1 MNVKHL
7 NEQHLEKL
15 PVNEMD
21 LRAVEDWLGQMAGK
35 GYFLDETAWSWWYFD
50 IGEPANVRYR
60 IEPVNEKER
69 KLDPQKKEDY
79 EAMGWKY
86 VTSHKSMYHIFLAE
100 SEETEEFHTDPLVRN
115 LALKGYEKKLR
126 SLGIS
131 SIVAFA
137 CFFVTCYNTISRE
150 ARGIGLVLANPF
162 FLYYVLGILLL
173 IILGYQNISAFRKI
187 KKWREKLGS
196 GEDEE
201 LLVEMGTKKR
211 YSSLAN
217 HIVTILIVAVFA
229 SLFLTIGTGGPIH
242 QEIQDRPL
250 PVLQILETGT
260 VEENAEGKD
269 GDVIYYFCLLLNE
282 RYEIRQQAFVR
293 EKGTEASSV
302 SSLKADLYDAR
313 FNWLAELLY
322 RDLEREHLSSY
333 GEAYSRLSKEGYEH
347 YSLMEDGENQI
358 LVAKKGKKVLV
369 IYYQGKERLEDKAGV
384 LERVVTDGTKME
396 TRL

>member
-1 MNVKHL
+1 MNVKHS

-35 GYFLDETAWSWWYFD
+35 GYFLDETAWSWWYFN
-50 IGEPANVRYR
+50 IAEPANVRYR
-60 IEPVNEKER
+60 IEPIDEKNG
-69 KLDPQKKEDY
+69 KLDPQIKEDY

-86 VTSHKSMYHIFLAE
+86 VTSHKGMYHIFLAE

-131 SIVAFA
+131 SIVAFC

-162 FLYYVLGILLL
+162 FLYYVLGTLLL
-173 IILGYQNISAFRKI
+173 IILGYQNISAFRRI

-201 LLVEMGTKKR
+201 LPVEMGTKKR

-242 QEIQDRPL
+242 QEIQERSL
-250 PVLQILETGT
+250 PVLQVLETGT
-260 VEENAEGKD
+260 VEENPDGKD
-269 GDVIYYFCLLLNE
+269 GDVINYFSLLLNE
-282 RYEIRQQAFVR
+282 RYEIRQQASV
-293 EKGTEASSV
+293 KGKGAGESSV
-302 SSLKADLYDAR
+302 SSLKVDLYDAR

-322 RDLEREHLSSY
+322 SDLEREHLSKY
-333 GEAYSRLSKEGYEH
+333 GDAYSRLSKEGYEH

-358 LVAKKGKKVLV
+358 LVAKRGKKVLV
-369 IYYQGKERLEDKAGV
+369 IYYQGKERLEEKAGV
-384 LERVVTDGTKME
+384 LERV
-396 TRL
+396 L

>member
-1 MNVKHL
+1 MNVKHS
-7 NEQHLEKL
+7 NGQHLEKL

-35 GYFLDETAWSWWYFD
+35 GYFLDETAWSWWYFN

-60 IEPVNEKER
+60 IEPNDEKNG

-79 EAMGWKY
+79 ETMGWKY

-131 SIVAFA
+131 SIVAFSS
-137 CFFVTCYNTISRE
+137 FFVICYKTISRE
-150 ARGIGLVLANPF
+150 ARGIGLFIANPF
-162 FLYYVLGILLL
+162 FLYYALGILLL
-173 IILGYQNISAFRKI
+173 IIFGYQNISAFRRI

-201 LLVEMGTKKR
+201 LPVETGKKKR
-211 YSSLAN
+211 YSSLTN

-250 PVLQILETGT
+250 PVLQALETGT
-260 VEENAEGKD
+260 VEENPDKD
-269 GDVIYYFCLLLNE
+269 GDVIYYFSLLLNE
-282 RYEIRQQAFVR
+282 RYEISQQASVR
-293 EKGTEASSV
+293 EKETGESSV
-302 SSLKADLYDAR
+302 SLLKVDLYDAR

-322 RDLEREHLSSY
+322 SDLEREHLSKY

-358 LVAKKGKKVLV
+358 LVAKMGKKVLV
-369 IYYQGKERLEDKAGV
+369 IDYQGKERLEEKAGV
-384 LERVVTDGTKME
+384 LERVTGTK
-396 TRL
+396 